1 MVRSDELL
9 KLQYYLAKLIFMY
22 ISVSYLL
29 VYRINKLDELFI
41 TDTNDCQNC
50 KNEIWV
56 VWIETF
62 PLNVLFS

>member
-50 KNEIWV
+50 KNEI
-56 VWIETF
+56 
-62 PLNVLFS
+62 